1 MLKDKFLPTIE
12 VRASKYATV
21 KEFQKYNT
29 DIDILLDDAKQ
40 VDIDSEP
47 VDI

>member
-1 MLKDKFLPTIE
+1 MNPMTNETNTIMLKDKFLPTIE

-29 DIDILLDDAKQ
+29 DIDILLDD
-40 VDIDSEP
+40 V
-47 VDI
+47 